1 MGSGTVSASRM
12 FQNGVQ
18 SGSSF
23 CVHLHERQVS
33 VWCKSVAKCSEH
45 LNVTALN
52 KILLYKVFG
61 AVMSEYKT

>member
-1 MGSGTVSASRM
+1 V
-12 FQNGVQ
+12 
-18 SGSSF
+18 
-23 CVHLHERQVS
+23 
-33 VWCKSVAKCSEH
+33 CKSVAKCSEH